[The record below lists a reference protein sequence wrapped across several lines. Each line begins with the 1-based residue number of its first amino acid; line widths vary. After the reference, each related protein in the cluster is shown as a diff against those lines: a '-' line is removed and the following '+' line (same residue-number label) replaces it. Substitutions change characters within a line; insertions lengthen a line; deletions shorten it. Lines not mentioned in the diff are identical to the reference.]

1 MATATETAVDS
12 RAGQSSAGLDGPRA
26 LRLLICAVCFAS
38 ATFQQGIV
46 PLLPVYA
53 HRFGLSGLQ
62 TGMLLAAT
70 ALSTMAVSLPAG
82 ALADR
87 LGARRLTIVAGWLM
101 ALAMLAEAFAPSFSF
116 LLLARLV
123 FGVGYGI
130 VWTAGLTWLAGV
142 SPDGSGLGATVACS
156 GVGGIVGPVLAGSLA
171 GLVGLAVPFYAA
183 ALVFVAL
190 TALLTVMRLP
200 SPAPQPAP
208 SGFRESAGGMLR
220 NRGIVAA
227 TAAVVIAGLTWS
239 VTYLIAPEELHA
251 GGISTATIGLVLS
264 AAAAV
269 FVIGS
274 TATTSLG
281 VRAIRSKWILLAI
294 AGAAFAF
301 VPGILSSTPVAV
313 TAMICATAI
322 ARSVLWS
329 VCYPLGAR
337 GAERMGLG
345 VGVVMGFLQAVWATT
360 SVISPLAAGALLGS
374 VGPRD
379 ILALAF
385 VACLGVLGA
394 TVAWMYRRPV
404 SAWLRVTAER
414 AHVNLTG

>member
-12 RAGQSSAGLDGPRA
+12 RAGQSSAGFDGPRA

-208 SGFRESAGGMLR
+208 SGFRQSAGGMLR

-281 VRAIRSKWILLAI
+281 VRAIRSKWILLVHR
-294 AGAAFAF
+294 GGGLRLR
-301 VPGILSSTPVAV
+301 PWHLELD
-313 TAMICATAI
+313 
-322 ARSVLWS
+322 ARGRHGHDL
-329 VCYPLGAR
+329 CHRHRPLGPVERLLPAR
-337 GAERMGLG
+337 RPRRRADGARRRRRNGLLTGGLG
-345 VGVVMGFLQAVWATT
+345 NDIGDQPARRRRPARLRRPSRHPRTRLRGLPGRAGCHRGLDVPAPGEC
-360 SVISPLAAGALLGS
+360 LAAGDG
-374 VGPRD
+374 
-379 ILALAF
+379 
-385 VACLGVLGA
+385 
-394 TVAWMYRRPV
+394 
-404 SAWLRVTAER
+404 R
-414 AHVNLTG
+414 APPTST